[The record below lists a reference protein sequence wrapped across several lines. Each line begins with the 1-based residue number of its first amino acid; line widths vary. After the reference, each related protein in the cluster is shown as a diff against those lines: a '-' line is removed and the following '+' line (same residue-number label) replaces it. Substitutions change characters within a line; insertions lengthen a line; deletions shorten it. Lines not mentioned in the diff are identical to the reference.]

1 MISDCLYILGT
12 SNDHSAIRIP
22 MEGDARRLIVAAFI
36 RIELAA
42 ARCER
47 YEDDAFGG
55 TPLCHGMLECL
66 SAHKVHD
73 QVS

>member
-1 MISDCLYILGT
+1 
-12 SNDHSAIRIP
+12 
-22 MEGDARRLIVAAFI
+22 MEGDARRLIIAAFI

-66 SAHKVHD
+66 SAHEVHD
-73 QVS
+73 QVP